1 MPDHD
6 PRSRPVSEAKRVA
19 FNLLK
24 DELAGPEPEP
34 VPGPK
39 LEGFGGF
46 VAKALGSF
54 FGVGFLPMAPGTWG
68 SLAAFLIYIP
78 MRQLGLDDHTLGCVL
93 MFLLFSIASLAVGSA
108 AERAAGQAD
117 PGWFVLDEMA
127 GVFLALYG
135 LADYNFAFAGAAFL
149 LFRFFDITKTVG
161 IRWVERQLKGS
172 LGILVDDLVAASY
185 ANLPVRVGVVYLLA
199 NLGVISEAT

>member
-1 MPDHD
+1 MPDLD
-6 PRSRPVSEAKRVA
+6 PRSRPVSEAKRVV
-19 FNLLK
+19 FDLLK
-24 DELAGPEPEP
+24 DELAEPQP

-39 LEGFGGF
+39 LEGFWGF

-78 MRQLGLDDHTLGCVL
+78 IRQLGLDDHTMGCLL
-93 MFLLFSIASLAVGSA
+93 MFLLFSIASLAVGAA
-108 AERAAGQAD
+108 AERAAGQQD

-135 LADYNFAFAGAAFL
+135 LAGYNFAFAGAAFL
-149 LFRFFDITKTVG
+149 LFRLFDITKIVG

-172 LGILVDDLVAASY
+172 VGILVDDLVAASY
-185 ANLPVRVGVVYLLA
+185 ANLPIRLGVVLLFVK
-199 NLGVISEAT
+199 LGWISEAL